1 MAKVAN
7 ILTVK
12 VYPKDFK
19 AIPDILP
26 YRQLLQGDPMELEL
40 DKKEIWRCIN
50 FGDVFDLTSGEEVLI
65 DEIAWKA
72 IEEFV
77 EEEESEEGSEEE
89 GGSEEEEEGSE
100 TDEEAEPAV
109 VNGAITEDTVVTQ

>member
-1 MAKVAN
+1 MTKVAN
-7 ILTVK
+7 IMKVK

-40 DKKEIWRCIN
+40 DKKEIWRCMN
-50 FGDVFDLTSGEEVLI
+50 FGDVFDMTSGEEVLI
-65 DEIAWKA
+65 DEVAWKA

-77 EEEESEEGSEEE
+77 EESEEGTE
-89 GGSEEEEEGSE
+89 GGETEGDE
-100 TDEEAEPAV
+100 TNKDTVNDEPAV
-109 VNGAITEDTVVTQ
+109 VNGAITENTVVTQ

>member
-1 MAKVAN
+1 MTKVAN
-7 ILTVK
+7 IMKVK

-40 DKKEIWRCIN
+40 DKKEIWRCMN
-50 FGDVFDLTSGEEVLI
+50 FGDVFDMTSGEEVLI

-72 IEEFV
+72 IEEYV
-77 EEEESEEGSEEE
+77 EEEAA
-89 GGSEEEEEGSE
+89 
-100 TDEEAEPAV
+100 DEETGSDDSGNGENSTTEGEVEPAKV
-109 VNGAITEDTVVTQ
+109 EAPITEDTAVTK